1 VTRAVRAALGVGVVA
16 LAVMVSG
23 CGGSGGIGATSATS
37 GSGAPS
43 PTPGDRTTVTVLVAA
58 SAVAPVQQLATAFE
72 ASHPTVSVRISGGS
86 STTLVA
92 QVAAGAPA
100 DLVLTAGDA
109 ALAGLPPS
117 ARARPTVVVA
127 TNILEIATPPSN
139 PARIAGLADL
149 TAPSVKVVA
158 CVPSAP
164 CGAAADTALAKA
176 GVTAHFVS
184 REFDAR
190 ATLAKVRLSEVDA
203 AIVYRSD
210 VVGSGGAVHGIPI
223 PAEHNVTL
231 AYPLVR
237 LTDSPE
243 ATAFAAA
250 LSGVDA
256 RSVWATAGFGMP

>member
-1 VTRAVRAALGVGVVA
+1 MRAALGVGVVA

-43 PTPGDRTTVTVLVAA
+43 PAPGDRTTVTVLVAA
-58 SAVAPVQQLATAFE
+58 SAVAPVQRLATAFE

-100 DLVLTAGDA
+100 DLVLTAGAA

-127 TNILEIATPPSN
+127 TNMLEIATPPTN
-139 PARIAGLADL
+139 PAKIAGLADL

-190 ATLAKVRLSEVDA
+190 ATLAKVRLGEVDA

-243 ATAFAAA
+243 ATAFASA

-256 RSVWATAGFGMP
+256 RSVWATAGFGKP

>member
-1 VTRAVRAALGVGVVA
+1 MRAALGVGVVA

>member
-1 VTRAVRAALGVGVVA
+1 MTRAVRAALGVGVVA
-16 LAVMVSG
+16 LAMMVSG
-23 CGGSGGIGATSATS
+23 CGIRGGSD
-37 GSGAPS
+37 GSGAPT
-43 PTPGDRTTVTVLVAA
+43 PAPGDRTTVTVLVAA

-100 DLVLTAGDA
+100 DLVVTAGDA
-109 ALAGLPPS
+109 ALAGLPPA

-127 TNILEIATPPSN
+127 TNILEIATPPTN
-139 PARIAGLADL
+139 PAAIAGLADL
-149 TAPSVKVVA
+149 ASPSVKVVA
-158 CVPSAP
+158 CVSSAP
-164 CGAAADTALAKA
+164 CGSAADAALAKA

-184 REFDAR
+184 RELDAR
-190 ATLAKVRLSEVDA
+190 ATLAKVRLGEVDA

-210 VVGSGGAVHGIPI
+210 VVGSGGAVHGMPI
-223 PAEHNVTL
+223 ASEHNVTL

-237 LTDSPE
+237 LSDSPE

-250 LSGVDA
+250 LSGADA
-256 RSVWATAGFGMP
+256 RSVWAAAGFGMP

>member
-1 VTRAVRAALGVGVVA
+1 VRAALGVGVVA

>member
-1 VTRAVRAALGVGVVA
+1 MRAALGVGVVA

-23 CGGSGGIGATSATS
+23 CGGSVGTSGSGGSG

-43 PTPGDRTTVTVLVAA
+43 PAPGDRTTVTVLVAA

-127 TNILEIATPPSN
+127 TNILEIATPPTN
-139 PARIAGLADL
+139 PAKIAGLADL

-164 CGAAADTALAKA
+164 CGAAADAALAKA

-190 ATLAKVRLSEVDA
+190 ATLAKVRLGEVDA

-250 LSGVDA
+250 VSGADA
-256 RSVWATAGFGMP
+256 RLVWAAAGFGMP